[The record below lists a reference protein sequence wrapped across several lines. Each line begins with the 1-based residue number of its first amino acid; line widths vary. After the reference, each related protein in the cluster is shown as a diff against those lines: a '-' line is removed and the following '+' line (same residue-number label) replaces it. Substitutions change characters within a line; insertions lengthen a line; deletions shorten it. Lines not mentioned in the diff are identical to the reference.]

1 MKTQLLMPNAE
12 IYFWPQFFSPAQS
25 DYYLAELIRT
35 VGWQQDKIKMFG
47 KELPLPRLTA
57 WYGDPGKSYRYS
69 GITNIPLPWLPVL
82 LPLKEAVEVAAGHT
96 FNSVL
101 LNYYR
106 HGQDSMG
113 WHSDDEPELG
123 PNPVIASVSFGQ
135 TRRFDFRHRHDK
147 NIPKKSIWLENGSL
161 LLMQGPTQHYWQ
173 HQVPKATKL
182 TQPRLNLTFRE
193 IK

>member
-1 MKTQLLMPNAE
+1 MPNAK
-12 IYFWPQFFSPAQS
+12 IYFWSQFFSPVQS
-25 DYYLAELIRT
+25 NYYLTELIDT
-35 VGWQQDKIKMFG
+35 VAWQQDKIKMFG

-57 WYGDPGKSYRYS
+57 WYADPGKSYRYS

-82 LPLKEAVEVAAGHT
+82 LPLKEAVEAAAGHT

-106 HGQDSMG
+106 QGQDSMG

-123 PNPVIASVSFGQ
+123 QNPVIASVSFGQ
-135 TRRFDFRHRHDK
+135 TRRFDFRYRHDK
-147 NIPKKSIWLENGSL
+147 NIPKQSIWLENGSL